1 MEQTKATIARRADG
15 TWLPH
20 QGNHGNRRA
29 GNYYAKGRQGFLL
42 RPVVIIK
49 PTGEAIH
56 LPSVVAAQKYLGLRN
71 RQMVTRAIRN
81 GYAKRGYKL
90 MYRED
95 FSPLADYSFRVS
107 ELRDDEGRA
116 TPAMMR
122 RYRMMQEKNM
132 TDEQRRKKSERSR
145 RQSIEMAAD
154 PNSRWGKGFNRF
166 HPIHC
171 ETNGKD
177 YQSMKEAS
185 KDLGIP
191 SSQISMAIKRCGTT
205 HGYKFYDKA
214 LWDRIELRIKKIMG
228 KEDMQ

>member
-1 MEQTKATIARRADG
+1 
-15 TWLPH
+15 
-20 QGNHGNRRA
+20 
-29 GNYYAKGRQGFLL
+29 
-42 RPVVIIK
+42 
-49 PTGEAIH
+49 
-56 LPSVVAAQKYLGLRN
+56 
-71 RQMVTRAIRN
+71 
-81 GYAKRGYKL
+81 
-90 MYRED
+90 
-95 FSPLADYSFRVS
+95 
-107 ELRDDEGRA
+107 
-116 TPAMMR
+116 
-122 RYRMMQEKNM
+122 M